1 MLTRLCV
8 LTVVSGCSSWYV
20 MKPFLFC
27 STCVANSCSLHPSQE
42 HPWNLKVPSSFQHSR
57 YTFLNTLT
65 LCTPCTAICSI
76 SSVSSTPWGK
86 QASSLCKCI
95 RMCWEKVL
103 RKNKLS
109 SNTVPGNLL
118 IRYLSDIILLPSCSS
133 PDNQQRYIHQAPY
146 PTCTHNSCST

>member
-1 MLTRLCV
+1 MCVDSCVWLQQLVCNEALPVLFHLC
-8 LTVVSGCSSWYV
+8 CQQYV
-20 MKPFLFC
+20 AL
-27 STCVANSCSLHPSQE
+27 STLLRSTPGTSKSPL
-42 HPWNLKVPSSFQHSR
+42 PSSTQGTHSS
-57 YTFLNTLT
+57 TLT
-65 LCTPCTAICSI
+65 LCTPCTVICGI
-76 SSVSSTPWGK
+76 SSVSSTPWGE

-109 SNTVPGNLL
+109 CNTVPGYLL

-133 PDNQQRYIHQAPY
+133 PDNQQRNIHQAPY